1 MDYKEKYEQG
11 LECIQ
16 EILES
21 GEEKI
26 KMTLL
31 KQRLLPFFPELESE
45 DEKMRRKCINFLNL
59 HKRFHSSSAEI
70 DDCIA
75 WLKKQ
80 KATDKEIIFR
90 ALPGTDIIAAAKQA
104 LEKIEIGKEVILSF
118 NDIYIPVN
126 GKTVAEIC
134 NEYFSWTEKQG
145 EKKVPSVDFKA
156 KDCYVSKVDG
166 NIHDMTYDAVDKV
179 EPKNME
185 DETEIPFDANDS
197 ELTEV
202 TYYIPKGFHA
212 EIDDDKVVIKIG
224 ENKPIMNVPT
234 REVILAIWDLGN
246 EWKELTNGSISTKYG
261 TTLDYIQK
269 HWNESEYYLREKQ
282 DEQNKNNSEN
292 YCEDCINRKGCINC
306 ENGDMKETEHKVEPK
321 FKVGDIIINIHYRWD
336 GKHRIRE
343 ITDGKYI
350 FDSGSYIDIKEQNS
364 WELADKVEPKFSEGD
379 WITCKELNTAKII
392 KVNDDRYEVE
402 FIDGSKGFPHIDY
415 IDRNFHFWTIDDAK
429 DGDILVDDLCNICI
443 YQEPSTKLM
452 YHSYCYGKHK
462 YFIDMGG
469 SHEIVGTC
477 PATKEQ
483 RNLLFQKMKEA
494 GYQWDVD
501 KKELKFL
508 ISNGSDFESDDSEQE
523 SKEEIKSAQEII
535 DDWHKRQGTSVK
547 ETIAYGTFGK
557 YGIFEYVY
565 ILDYCSG
572 RVIVAKHDVNE
583 SIEDFFK
590 QLGLKESQCHY
601 MVSSDVL
608 SIEYINF

>member
-11 LECIQ
+11 LECLE
-16 EILES
+16 EILNS
-21 GEEKI
+21 GQEKI

-31 KQRLLPFFPELESE
+31 KERLLPFFPELESE
-45 DEKMRRKCINFLNL
+45 DERMKKKCINFLNL
-59 HKRFHSSSAEI
+59 HKRYCASSAEI

-306 ENGDMKETEHKVEPK
+306 ENGNLKETISLDSCEKQDEQDFSHNVDDEIRNELYDFIYITTFQPK
-321 FKVGDIIINIHYRWD
+321 DLK
-336 GKHRIRE
+336 K
-343 ITDGKYI
+343 
-350 FDSGSYIDIKEQNS
+350 KERF
-364 WELADKVEPKFSEGD
+364 LD
-379 WITCKELNTAKII
+379 WIEKQGQKSTWNEEDERLRNSCIEHIEEELEEIGKDKFGHSEIISDLKESCRERINWLKSL
-392 KVNDDRYEVE
+392 K
-402 FIDGSKGFPHIDY
+402 
-415 IDRNFHFWTIDDAK
+415 K
-429 DGDILVDDLCNICI
+429 DWLEKQGE
-443 YQEPSTKLM
+443 QKL
-452 YHSYCYGKHK
+452 
-462 YFIDMGG
+462 
-469 SHEIVGTC
+469 
-477 PATKEQ
+477 
-483 RNLLFQKMKEA
+483 
-494 GYQWDVD
+494 
-501 KKELKFL
+501 
-508 ISNGSDFESDDSEQE
+508 
-523 SKEEIKSAQEII
+523 KEEIKTTAY
-535 DDWHKRQGTSVK
+535 DTSDSDV
-547 ETIAYGTFGK
+547 I
-557 YGIFEYVY
+557 EYVY
-565 ILDYCSG
+565 ILDYSTG
-572 RVIVAKHDVNE
+572 RVIVAKHDIKE
-583 SIEDFFK
+583 SIEDLFK
-590 QLGLKESQCHY
+590 KLGLKESQCHY